1 MLSWVIFVV
10 RQKYSSSSPLGE
22 PSVYVAWRAQ
32 YLRRLARVQY
42 LSRLAGPVF
51 IPLGEPQCLRR
62 LAGPVFI
69 PLGGA
74 SVSAAWRAQCL
85 SRLADPVFIPLGKS
99 SIDAAWRALCLSR
112 LARALCLSRLARA
125 PYLSRLAASPVLGVR
140 DFGRARCRLLRR
152 GANRNRPAWRYAECL
167 PIVWRCA
174 SFPACGRCSG

>member
-1 MLSWVIFVV
+1 MLSWVFFVV

-22 PSVYVAWRAQ
+22 PSIYAAWRESSIYPAW
-32 YLRRLARVQY
+32 RVQC
-42 LSRLAGPVF
+42 LSRLADPVF
-51 IPLGEPQCLRR
+51 TPLGEPQCLRR
-62 LAGPVFI
+62 LAGPVFTPLDGPSI
-69 PLGGA
+69 CAAWRGQCLRRLAGPVFAPLGGP
-74 SVSAAWRAQCL
+74 SNDAAWRAQ
-85 SRLADPVFIPLGKS
+85 
-99 SIDAAWRALCLSR
+99 CLSR